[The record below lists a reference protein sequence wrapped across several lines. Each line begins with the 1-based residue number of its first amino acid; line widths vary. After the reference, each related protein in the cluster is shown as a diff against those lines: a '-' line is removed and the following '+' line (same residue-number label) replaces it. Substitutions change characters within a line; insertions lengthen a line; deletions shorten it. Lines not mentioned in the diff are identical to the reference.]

1 MRNSILLSQ
10 MLSGALIS
18 LIFGHLKDLYILPVI
33 YEFEFEKNHFLDVER
48 DVEGISCGEMH

>member
-1 MRNSILLSQ
+1 